1 MFIGLLRFL
10 AGPPSRGEMTAALLP
25 AEGACIADPPA
36 LENPAGE
43 GGWGGVLQLDSRV
56 GGPVRVSCT
65 YGAPYQGPRPI
76 QRPTKVSYCPLKSE
90 KEEIKF

>member
-43 GGWGGVLQLDSRV
+43 GGWGGCCSWTAEVV
-56 GGPVRVSCT
+56 GR
-65 YGAPYQGPRPI
+65 
-76 QRPTKVSYCPLKSE
+76 
-90 KEEIKF
+90 